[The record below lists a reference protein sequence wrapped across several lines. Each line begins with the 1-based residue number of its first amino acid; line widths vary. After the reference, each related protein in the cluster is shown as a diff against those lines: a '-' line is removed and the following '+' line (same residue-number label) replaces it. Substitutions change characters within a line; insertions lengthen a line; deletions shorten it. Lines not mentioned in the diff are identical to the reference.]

1 MRSHGEAGSGRVW
14 PGSRRACGRE
24 AEPDDRLPDTSL
36 CVPDTPRLESIEV
49 RLTFPRFLGAVL
61 LTLVFLVLGFFLVL
75 ASYDTWLL
83 QEMVLRRRLVVPRLL
98 TFAANPTE
106 FVLRCLSWPALG
118 LSFFPL
124 GLFFWPRWFS
134 AFGSS
139 GPGFSRKRSS
149 PACRC
154 GSICSLSRAL
164 CSGLPCCLS
173 CQLSTAERINRSLAS
188 WK

>member
-1 MRSHGEAGSGRVW
+1 MERPGQVGFGLAVAGLVAGK
-14 PGSRRACGRE
+14 PSRMTDCRI
-24 AEPDDRLPDTSL
+24 LP
-36 CVPDTPRLESIEV
+36 CVSPDTPRLESIEV

-106 FVLRCLSWPALG
+106 FVLRCLFLASLG
-118 LSFFPL
+118 LVFFL
-124 GLFFWPRWFS
+124 SGLIFLAALVQRFRVLRIR
-134 AFGSS
+134 
-139 GPGFSRKRSS
+139 FSRKRSS

-164 CSGLPCCLS
+164 CSGLPCCGYS
-173 CQLSTAERINRSLAS
+173 QSPMTERPNRSLAS